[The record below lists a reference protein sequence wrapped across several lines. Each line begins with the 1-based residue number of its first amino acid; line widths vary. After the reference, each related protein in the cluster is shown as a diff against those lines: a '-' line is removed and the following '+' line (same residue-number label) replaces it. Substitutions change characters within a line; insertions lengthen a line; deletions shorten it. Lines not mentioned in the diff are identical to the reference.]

1 MQKKLQILRKIWK
14 KFIKIISYNQ
24 LESIIMDFKWI
35 TIDLIS
41 LKTMEINEL

>member
-1 MQKKLQILRKIWK
+1 MSNAEKAANFAENLEEIYKD
-14 KFIKIISYNQ
+14 YNQ
-24 LESIIMDFKWI
+24 LESTIMDFKWI